1 MQKLSRIS
9 ADYMFDEHLFV
20 VAGLQSQ
27 YAPPGAAHFR

>member
-1 MQKLSRIS
+1 
-9 ADYMFDEHLFV
+9 MFDEHLFV